1 MKLPDVLTT
10 IHRFMTEILVIGA
23 NGQLGQS
30 FQYWAPYF
38 PKFKFFF
45 KDLPE
50 LDLLDGDQLER
61 YFKSTSI
68 NVVINC
74 AAYTSVDQAE
84 DEPEKAQA
92 LNATALDSLC
102 ELSKALGFKL
112 IHFSTDYVFDGL
124 AQTPY
129 GEDDSLSPLGVYGN
143 TKAEGEAIMQTSGID
158 GWIIRTSW
166 LFSPYGKN
174 FVKTIFS
181 LLQNKDEI
189 NVVADQTGRPTYAI
203 DLAAATLKALD
214 QKPAFDGVKVY
225 HYTNSGYT
233 TWYGLVLAIQQ
244 QINTHCK
251 IQAVDTAAHPTKAKR
266 PKYSVLSCE
275 KIKKDFNLDPQA
287 WESALKDCLKKI
299 G

>member
-1 MKLPDVLTT
+1 
-10 IHRFMTEILVIGA
+10 MTKILVIGA

-30 FQYWAPYF
+30 FQYWAPNF
-38 PKFKFFF
+38 PNFRILF

-50 LDLLDGDQLER
+50 LDILDGDQLER
-61 YFKSTSI
+61 YFNSTSI

-84 DEPEKAQA
+84 VEPEKAQA
-92 LNATALDSLC
+92 LNATALESLC
-102 ELSKALGFKL
+102 KLSKASGFKL
-112 IHFSTDYVFDGL
+112 IHFSTDYVFDGS
-124 AQTPY
+124 ANSPY
-129 GEDDSLSPLGVYGN
+129 REDDPLSPLGVYGK
-143 TKAEGEAIMQTSGID
+143 TKAEGETVIQTSGID

-189 NVVADQTGRPTYAI
+189 NIVSDQTGSPTYAI

-214 QKPAFDGVKVY
+214 QKPTFGGVKVY
-225 HYTNSGYT
+225 HYTNSWHT
-233 TWYGLVLAIQQ
+233 TWYRLALAIQQ
-244 QINTHCK
+244 EINTHCK
-251 IQAVDTAAHPTKAKR
+251 IQAVDTAANPTKARR

-275 KIKKDFNLDPQA
+275 KIKKDFNLSPQT
-287 WESALKDCLKKI
+287 WELALKDCIKKI

>member
-1 MKLPDVLTT
+1 
-10 IHRFMTEILVIGA
+10 MTKILVIGA

-38 PKFKFFF
+38 PNFKIFFE
-45 KDLPE
+45 DLPE
-50 LDLLDGDQLER
+50 FNLLDRDQLVH

-68 NVVINC
+68 NIVINC
-74 AAYTSVDQAE
+74 AAYTAVDQAE
-84 DEPEKAQA
+84 DQPEAAEQINTGA
-92 LNATALDSLC
+92 IDSLC
-102 ELSKALGFKL
+102 QLSKSFGFKL
-112 IHFSTDYVFDGL
+112 IHFSTDYVFDGS

-129 GEDDSLSPLGVYGN
+129 GEDDPLSPLGVYGK
-143 TKAEGEAIMQTSGID
+143 TKAAGEAVMQSAGID

-189 NVVADQTGRPTYAI
+189 KVVADQTGSPTYAL
-203 DLAAATLKALD
+203 DLAAAILKALEH
-214 QKPAFDGVKVY
+214 KPTFNGVKIY
-225 HYTNSGYT
+225 HYTNSGT
-233 TWYGLVLAIQQ
+233 TTRYGLALAIQQ

-251 IQAVDTAAHPTKAKR
+251 IHAVETAAYPTKAER

-275 KIKKDFNLDPQA
+275 KIKKEFNLDIQA
-287 WESALKDCLKKI
+287 WELSLKDCLKKI

>member
-1 MKLPDVLTT
+1 
-10 IHRFMTEILVIGA
+10 MTKILVLGA

-30 FQYWAPYF
+30 FQYCAPYF
-38 PKFKFFF
+38 PNFKILY

-50 LDLLDGDQLER
+50 LDILDGKQLGR
-61 YFKSTSI
+61 YFRSTSI
-68 NVVINC
+68 EVVINC
-74 AAYTSVDQAE
+74 AAYSAVDQAE
-84 DEPEKAQA
+84 DEPENAQA
-92 LNATALDSLC
+92 LNLTALDSLC
-102 ELSKALGFKL
+102 ELSKVYGFKL
-112 IHFSTDYVFDGL
+112 IHFSTDYVFDGT
-124 AQTPY
+124 ASKPY
-129 GEDDSLSPLGVYGN
+129 RESEPLNPIGVYGQ
-143 TKAEGEAIMQTSGID
+143 TKAEGETVMQISGID

-189 NVVADQTGRPTYAI
+189 NVVADQRGSPTYAI

-225 HYTNSGYT
+225 HYTNSGHT
-233 TWYGLVLAIQQ
+233 TWYGLALAIQQ

-251 IQAVDTAAHPTKAKR
+251 IHAVDTATYPTKAKR

-275 KIKKDFNLDPQA
+275 KIKKDFNLNPQA
-287 WESALKDCLKKI
+287 WESSLKDCLKKI

>member
-1 MKLPDVLTT
+1 
-10 IHRFMTEILVIGA
+10 MTKILVIGA

-30 FQYWAPYF
+30 FQYWAPHF
-38 PKFKFFF
+38 PNFKILF

-50 LDLLDGDQLER
+50 FNLLDQDQLER
-61 YFKSTSI
+61 YFQSTAI
-68 NVVINC
+68 DVVINC
-74 AAYTSVDQAE
+74 AAYTAVDQAE
-84 DEPEKAQA
+84 DQPEEAQQ
-92 LNATALDSLC
+92 LNATAINSLS
-102 ELSKALGFKL
+102 ELSKAYGFKL
-112 IHFSTDYVFDGL
+112 IHFSTDYVFDGS
-124 AQTPY
+124 ADTPY
-129 GEDDSLSPLGVYGN
+129 GEDDPLSPLGIYGK
-143 TKAEGEAIMQTSGID
+143 TKAEGEAVMKSSGID

-189 NVVADQTGRPTYAI
+189 NVVADQTGSPTYAI

-225 HYTNSGYT
+225 HYTNSGHT
-233 TWYGLVLAIQQ
+233 TWYGLALAIQQ

-251 IQAVDTAAHPTKAKR
+251 IQAVDTDAYPTKARR

-275 KIKKDFNLDPQA
+275 KIKKDFNFKPQS
-287 WESALKDCLKKI
+287 WESALKDCIKKI

>member
-1 MKLPDVLTT
+1 
-10 IHRFMTEILVIGA
+10 MTKILVIGA

-30 FQYWAPYF
+30 FQYWAPHF
-38 PKFKFFF
+38 PNFKILF

-50 LDLLDGDQLER
+50 LDLLDSKQLGR
-61 YFKSTSI
+61 YFRSTSI
-68 NVVINC
+68 EVVINC
-74 AAYTSVDQAE
+74 AAYSAVDQAE
-84 DEPEKAQA
+84 DEPENAQA

-102 ELSKALGFKL
+102 KLSKAKGFKL
-112 IHFSTDYVFDGL
+112 IHFSTDYVFGGT
-124 AQTPY
+124 AHSPY
-129 GEDDSLSPLGVYGN
+129 KEDDPLSPLGVYGK
-143 TKAEGEAIMQTSGID
+143 TKAGGESVMQTSGID

-181 LLQNKDEI
+181 LLQKKDEI
-189 NVVADQTGRPTYAI
+189 NVVTDQTGSPTYAI

-214 QKPAFDGVKVY
+214 QKPTFNGVKVY
-225 HYTNSGYT
+225 HYTNSGHT
-233 TWYGLVLAIQQ
+233 TWYGLSLAIKQ

-251 IQAVDTAAHPTKAKR
+251 IQAVYTHAYPTKARR

-275 KIKKDFNLDPQA
+275 KIKKDFKFKPQS

>member
-1 MKLPDVLTT
+1 
-10 IHRFMTEILVIGA
+10 MTKILVIGA
-23 NGQLGQS
+23 QGQLGQS
-30 FQYWAPYF
+30 FQYWAPHF
-38 PKFKFFF
+38 PNFKILF

-50 LDLLDGDQLER
+50 FNLLDQDQLER

-68 NVVINC
+68 NIVINC
-74 AAYTSVDQAE
+74 AAYTAVDQAE
-84 DEPEKAQA
+84 DQPEEAQQ
-92 LNATALDSLC
+92 LNATAINSLS
-102 ELSKALGFKL
+102 ELSKAYGFKL
-112 IHFSTDYVFDGL
+112 IHFSTDYVFDGS
-124 AQTPY
+124 ANTPY
-129 GEDDSLSPLGVYGN
+129 GEDDPLSPLGIYGK
-143 TKAEGEAIMQTSGID
+143 TKAEGEALMQSAGID

-189 NVVADQTGRPTYAI
+189 NVVADQTGSPTYAI

-225 HYTNSGYT
+225 HYTNSGHT
-233 TWYGLVLAIQQ
+233 TWYGLALDIQQ
-244 QINTHCK
+244 QINTDCK
-251 IQAVDTAAHPTKAKR
+251 IHAVDTATYPTKAKR

-275 KIKKDFNLDPQA
+275 KIKKDFNLNPQA

>member
-1 MKLPDVLTT
+1 
-10 IHRFMTEILVIGA
+10 MTKILVIGA

-30 FQYWAPYF
+30 FQYWGPHF
-38 PKFKFFF
+38 PHFKILF

-50 LDLLDGDQLER
+50 FNLLDQDQLER
-61 YFKSTSI
+61 YFKSTAI
-68 NVVINC
+68 DVVINC
-74 AAYTSVDQAE
+74 AAYTAVDRAE
-84 DEPEKAQA
+84 DQPKKAHQ
-92 LNATALDSLC
+92 LNATAINSLC
-102 ELSKALGFKL
+102 ELSKAYGFKL
-112 IHFSTDYVFDGL
+112 IHFSTDYVFDGS

-129 GEDDSLSPLGVYGN
+129 GEDDPLSPLGVYGK
-143 TKAEGEAIMQTSGID
+143 TKAEGEALMQSAGID

-189 NVVADQTGRPTYAI
+189 NVVADQTGSPTYAI

-214 QKPAFDGVKVY
+214 QKPAFDGIKVY
-225 HYTNSGYT
+225 HYTNRGHT
-233 TWYGLVLAIQQ
+233 TWYGLALAIQQ
-244 QINTHCK
+244 QINTPCK
-251 IQAVDTAAHPTKAKR
+251 IHAVDTATYPTKAKR

-275 KIKKDFNLDPQA
+275 KIKKDFNLNPQA

>member
-1 MKLPDVLTT
+1 
-10 IHRFMTEILVIGA
+10 MTKTLIIGA

-30 FQYWAPYF
+30 FQYLGPHF
-38 PKFKFFF
+38 PHFKMLF

-50 LDLLDGDQLER
+50 FNLLDQDQLEH
-61 YFKSTSI
+61 YFQSTAI
-68 NVVINC
+68 DVVINC
-74 AAYTSVDQAE
+74 AAYTAVDQAE
-84 DEPEKAQA
+84 DQPKKAHQ
-92 LNATALDSLC
+92 LNAAAINSLS
-102 ELSKALGFKL
+102 ELSKAYGFKL
-112 IHFSTDYVFDGL
+112 IHFSTDYVFDGS
-124 AQTPY
+124 TDNPY
-129 GEDDSLSPLGVYGN
+129 GEDDPLSPLGIYGK
-143 TKAEGEAIMQTSGID
+143 TKAEGEAVMKSSGID

-189 NVVADQTGRPTYAI
+189 NVVADQTGSPTYAI

-225 HYTNSGYT
+225 HYTNSGHT
-233 TWYGLVLAIQQ
+233 TWYGLAIAIQQ
-244 QINTHCK
+244 QINTYCK
-251 IQAVDTAAHPTKAKR
+251 IHAVDTATYPTKSKR

-275 KIKKDFNLDPQA
+275 KIKKDFNLNPQA

>member
-1 MKLPDVLTT
+1 
-10 IHRFMTEILVIGA
+10 MTKILVIGA
-23 NGQLGQS
+23 QGQLGQS
-30 FQYWAPYF
+30 FQYWAPHF
-38 PKFKFFF
+38 PNFKILF

-68 NVVINC
+68 NIVINC
-74 AAYTSVDQAE
+74 AAYTAVDQAE
-84 DEPEKAQA
+84 DEPKMAHQ
-92 LNATALDSLC
+92 LNATAINSLS
-102 ELSKALGFKL
+102 ELSKAYGFKL

-124 AQTPY
+124 ANTPY
-129 GEDDSLSPLGVYGN
+129 GEDDPLSPLGIYGK
-143 TKAEGEAIMQTSGID
+143 TKAEGEALMQYAGID

-189 NVVADQTGRPTYAI
+189 NVVADQTGSPTYAI

-214 QKPAFDGVKVY
+214 QNPLFNGVNVY
-225 HYTNSGYT
+225 HYTNSGHT
-233 TWYGLVLAIQQ
+233 TWYGIATAIKQ

-251 IQAVDTAAHPTKAKR
+251 IHPVVTAGYPTKAQR
-266 PKYSVLSCE
+266 PKYSILSCE
-275 KIKKDFNLDPQA
+275 KIKKEFNLNPQP

-299 G
+299 E